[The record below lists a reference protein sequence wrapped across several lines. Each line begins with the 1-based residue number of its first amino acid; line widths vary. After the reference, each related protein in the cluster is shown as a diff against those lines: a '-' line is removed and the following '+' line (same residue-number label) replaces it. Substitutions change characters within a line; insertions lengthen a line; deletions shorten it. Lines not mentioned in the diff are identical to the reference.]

1 VNSNYQLPVTNYQ
14 VKGKCQMKAQQ
25 YREMSPDELS
35 DKLDELQRH
44 LFDLRSQAVT
54 EKLENSK
61 ALINVRRDI
70 ARIKTIMR
78 EKA

>member
-1 VNSNYQLPVTNYQ
+1 
-14 VKGKCQMKAQQ
+14 MKAQQ
-25 YREMSPDELS
+25 YREMSHDELG
-35 DKLDELQRH
+35 DKLDELQKH

-70 ARIKTIMR
+70 ARIKTIMH
-78 EKA
+78 EKR